1 MEASMRIPLSK
12 RLMACCNFISPG
24 DRVAD
29 IGCDHGYLG
38 IHLLKQGIASS
49 VIAADVNEGPL
60 QSAMRN
66 AVKFGVRD
74 KMTFYLSDG
83 VRNIPR
89 EFDVMVCA
97 GMGADTMVS
106 ILEAAPWLKSSS
118 YQLILQCQS
127 KTPMLRQYLS
137 ENGWRITEETVL
149 RDGRFL
155 YTVMEVIFQPEYPRL
170 SVGEYY
176 FPPALLE
183 NPAAELP
190 EYYNRL
196 LFSLRRAVTNQKE
209 NADPQMAAALAE
221 LEKLTEDPALDF
233 LKEDN
238 YDNG

>member
-1 MEASMRIPLSK
+1 MRIPLSK
-12 RLMACCNFISPG
+12 RLAACCNFISPG

-38 IHLLKQGIASS
+38 IHLLKQGIAAS

-83 VRNIPR
+83 ARNIPR

-97 GMGADTMVS
+97 GMGADTMIS
-106 ILEAAPWLKSSS
+106 ILEAASWLKCSS
-118 YQLILQCQS
+118 YRLVLQCQS
-127 KTPMLRQYLS
+127 KAPMLRQYLS
-137 ENGWRITEETVL
+137 ENGWRIMEETVL

-155 YTVMEVIFQPEYPRL
+155 YTVMEVEYRPEHPRL
-170 SVGEYY
+170 TVGEYY

-183 NPAAELP
+183 NPATELP
-190 EYYNRL
+190 EYYHRL

-209 NADPQMAAALAE
+209 NADPQMVAALKE
-221 LEKLTEDPALDF
+221 LEALTDDPALAF
-233 LKEDN
+233 LKEENHDN
-238 YDNG
+238 S

>member
-1 MEASMRIPLSK
+1 MNLPLSK
-12 RLMACCNFISPG
+12 RLLACCGFVAPG

-38 IHLLKQGIASS
+38 IHLLMTGVASS
-49 VIAADVNEGPL
+49 VIAADVNEMPL

-66 AVKFGVRD
+66 AEKFGFRH

-89 EFDVMVCA
+89 DFDVMVCA

-106 ILEAAPWLKSSS
+106 ILEAAPWLQDPK
-118 YQLILQCQS
+118 YRLILQCQS

-137 ENGWRITEETVL
+137 DNGFRITEETVL

-155 YTVMEVIFQPEYPRL
+155 YTVMEVYFEPQYPRL
-170 SVGEYY
+170 TVGQYY

-183 NPAAELP
+183 NPAPELP
-190 EYYNRL
+190 EYYGRL
-196 LFSLRRAVTNQKE
+196 LFSLRRAIQGRGE
-209 NADPQMAAALAE
+209 QADPQMVAALNE
-221 LEKLTEDPALDF
+221 LEEMTNDPNLTW
-233 LKEDN
+233 LKEGSHDHSE
-238 YDNG
+238 